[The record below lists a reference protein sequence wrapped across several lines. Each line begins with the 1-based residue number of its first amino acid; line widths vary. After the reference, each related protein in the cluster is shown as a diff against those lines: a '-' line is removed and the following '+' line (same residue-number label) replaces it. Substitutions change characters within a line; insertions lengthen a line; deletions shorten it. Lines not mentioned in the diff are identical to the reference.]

1 MFVACRHIGHGNS
14 HISYNLY
21 IRKNI
26 VAANRATVKDLIT
39 GSPIVED
46 NVDMGGKR
54 TKEKRRK
61 TTKGR
66 M

>member
-1 MFVACRHIGHGNS
+1 M
-14 HISYNLY
+14 
-21 IRKNI
+21 RKNS

-39 GSPIVED
+39 GSSIVED
-46 NVDMGGKR
+46 NVDTGGKR